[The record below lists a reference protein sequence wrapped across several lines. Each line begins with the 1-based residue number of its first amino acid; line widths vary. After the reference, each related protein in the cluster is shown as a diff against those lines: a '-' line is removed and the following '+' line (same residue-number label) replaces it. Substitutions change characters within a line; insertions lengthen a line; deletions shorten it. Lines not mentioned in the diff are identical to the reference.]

1 MQLGKH
7 IVHLFVNIFP
17 EKTNFWWSGYDIDV
31 VTMLLKLRKKYWKR
45 TSSQNM
51 TLVTSRVISNIISE
65 SHPYIKE
72 TCNCSITKHI

>member
-72 TCNCSITKHI
+72 ACNCSITKHI